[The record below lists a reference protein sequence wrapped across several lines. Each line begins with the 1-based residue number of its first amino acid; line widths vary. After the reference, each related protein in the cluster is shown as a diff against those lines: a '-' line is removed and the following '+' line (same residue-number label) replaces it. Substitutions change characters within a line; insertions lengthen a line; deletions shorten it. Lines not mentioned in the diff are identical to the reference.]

1 MHNYTPPLPK
11 RAPTTTPTR
20 TPPMTTCPHCH
31 YSPCHRHDKTR
42 AGTQRW
48 MCPQCLKAHSES
60 GLKGR
65 PSIGDRPMTDAERMR
80 RSRKKKRSTGL
91 P

>member
-1 MHNYTPPLPK
+1 MIVI
-11 RAPTTTPTR
+11 
-20 TPPMTTCPHCH
+20 CPHC

-48 MCPQCLKAHSES
+48 MCPQCRKAHSES

-65 PSIGDRPMTDAERMR
+65 PTIGNRPMTDAERMR
-80 RSRKKKRSTGL
+80 RSRANRAKKKSTEGG
-91 P
+91 

>member
-1 MHNYTPPLPK
+1 
-11 RAPTTTPTR
+11 
-20 TPPMTTCPHCH
+20 MTTCPHCGH
-31 YSPCHRHDKTR
+31 SPCQRHGKTR

-48 MCPQCLKAHSES
+48 RCPQCLKAHSES
-60 GLKGR
+60 GLMGR
-65 PSIGDRPMTDAERMR
+65 PSIGNRPMTAAERMR